1 MTTRLNRILILGSL
15 LTVLGSMG
23 SALALS
29 GDECIAVS
37 ESGSADE
44 IRDMT
49 ELHTVEQLFRVRDK
63 GGRGLLHYCL
73 KRPTEHWKILLE
85 AGWPTKLERGW
96 TPQHE
101 AALLGNREALMAL
114 KNSGANLGV
123 QEPHNGGTP
132 LHVAA
137 FNGHFEVVKFLVEAG
152 VNVNPRDKEGWT
164 PLSQARDQGFPAIA
178 DWLKKNG
185 ATR

>member
-1 MTTRLNRILILGSL
+1 MMTRLNRILILGSL
-15 LTVLGSMG
+15 FTVLISMG
-23 SALALS
+23 PTLALS
-29 GDECIAVS
+29 GVECLAVS
-37 ESGSADE
+37 ESGSAEE
-44 IRDMT
+44 IREMT
-49 ELHTVEQLFRVRDK
+49 KLHTVEQLFRVRDK
-63 GGRGLLHYCL
+63 GGRGLLHYGL
-73 KRPTEHWKILLE
+73 KRSADHWKILLE

-101 AALLGNREALMAL
+101 AALLGNKDALVAL
-114 KNSGANLGV
+114 KNSGASLSV
-123 QEPHNGGTP
+123 QEPHHGGTP

-137 FNGHFEVVKFLVEAG
+137 FNGHFEVVKFLVQAG
-152 VNVNPRDKEGWT
+152 VPVNPRDNEGWT